1 MSMTDYAWHDDAWRL
16 AQAAVA
22 RGAHALLI
30 AGARGLGKG
39 EFALRLAA
47 GYLCGSRSGD
57 GVACGKCASCHWLN
71 AGTHPDFALIEPRT
85 EESEEDKTSSS
96 MTGRGRPITVDQ
108 IRQLADFMTLTA
120 HGRAGKTVV
129 IRPAESM
136 HAAAA
141 NALLKN
147 LEEPPPG
154 VLFLL
159 VTDRSAL
166 LLPTVR
172 SRCLQI
178 PIRLHDR
185 AMAER
190 WLAREGCAEPALQ
203 LALCGGAPVEALAIS
218 RDTTWGRR
226 REFLG
231 RLAGT
236 SSDAVALA
244 ESVRD
249 VPPPVVL
256 GWLQKWTFD
265 LLFVSAC
272 GRVRYHV
279 DMHDKL
285 GACARRSSPLA
296 LSRIHRELLS
306 LQRHAQHPL
315 NPRLFLEQML
325 IGYGRAFSSGARA

>member
-1 MSMTDYAWHDDAWRL
+1 MSAVSYAWHEDAWSL
-16 AQAAVA
+16 ARAAVV

-39 EFALRLAA
+39 EFALRFAA
-47 GYLCGSRSGD
+47 AYLCSSSLPD
-57 GVACGKCASCHWLN
+57 GKACGACESCHWLS
-71 AGTHPDFALIEPRT
+71 AGTHPDFALIEPHT
-85 EESEEDKTSSS
+85 EDSDEERSSVSSS
-96 MTGRGRPITVDQ
+96 SRAKPITVEQ
-108 IRQLADFMTLTA
+108 IRQLADFMALTS

-141 NALLKN
+141 NALLKS

-178 PIRLHDR
+178 PVRLGDR
-185 AMAER
+185 DQAGL
-190 WLAREGCAEPALQ
+190 WLAQQGCEEPALQ
-203 LALCGGAPVEALAIS
+203 LALSGGAPIEALAIS
-218 RDTTWGRR
+218 RDSMWGRR
-226 REFLG
+226 REFLE
-231 RLAGT
+231 RVSGT
-236 SSDAVALA
+236 APDAVGLA
-244 ESVRD
+244 ESVREL
-249 VPPPVVL
+249 PPAIVL

-265 LLFVSAC
+265 LLLAHHGVKA
-272 GRVRYHV
+272 RYHI
-279 DMHDKL
+279 DL
-285 GACARRSSPLA
+285 GDRIDACARRSNPRSI
-296 LSRIHRELLS
+296 SRAHRELLG

-325 IGYGRAFSSGARA
+325 ITYGRAMMAGARA